1 MTAKDIKNNNEI
13 GAEKDAV
20 LGIKIPATGLDP
32 AAIISDEVIAEV
44 SGSVV
49 PVSTSKITQ
58 GRKMRGDTARRGGRN
73 SGAPGNAGG
82 GRGGP
87 RGGRGGDRERVKPEF
102 DSKIIDIRRVTR
114 VTSGGRRM
122 NFSVAVVAG
131 DHKGRVGVGLGKG
144 IDTAGSVEKATR
156 EAKKNIIKVPLSPQ
170 MTIPHAVEAKYSSAI
185 IKIFPA
191 RGRGVVAGSSARAV
205 IELAGIR
212 DVCAKFLS
220 GSKNRLNN
228 ARATIEALKKLSKTP
243 RFGSKPKVQ
252 FTRPFEES
260 KSSTQTHDGHR
271 EETFPSAD
279 ANNVSANKSVKGSV
293 VKTSP
298 LKRAE

>member
-1 MTAKDIKNNNEI
+1 MTAKEIKTNNEVDVSKEV
-13 GAEKDAV
+13 ALNVKV
-20 LGIKIPATGLDP
+20 PATGLDTSAIVSEDTVIGEVQSTVSP
-32 AAIISDEVIAEV
+32 VAAKSI
-44 SGSVV
+44 
-49 PVSTSKITQ
+49 PNKITQ
-58 GRKMRGDTARRGGRN
+58 GRAGRGDPARRGGRG
-73 SGAPGNAGG
+73 SGPGG

-114 VTSGGRRM
+114 VTAGGRRM

-156 EAKKNIIKVPLSPQ
+156 EAKKNMIRVPLSAQ
-170 MTIPHAVEAKYSSAI
+170 MTIPHAVDAKFGSAI

-191 RGRGVVAGSSARAV
+191 RGRGIVAGSSARAV
-205 IELAGIR
+205 IELAGIK
-212 DVCAKFLS
+212 DICAKFLS

-243 RFGSKPKVQ
+243 RFGG
-252 FTRPFEES
+252 RG
-260 KSSTQTHDGHR
+260 QTLKGTPPDGGTSR
-271 EETFPSAD
+271 EKLSPQAD
-279 ANNVSANKSVKGSV
+279 GKLS
-293 VKTSP
+293 
-298 LKRAE
+298 

>member
-1 MTAKDIKNNNEI
+1 MTAKEIKTNNENEV
-13 GAEKDAV
+13 A
-20 LGIKIPATGLDP
+20 PANTS
-32 AAIISDEVIAEV
+32 AA
-44 SGSVV
+44 
-49 PVSTSKITQ
+49 PVSTSKFTQ
-58 GRKMRGDTARRGGRN
+58 GRKLRGDPARRGGRG
-73 SGAPGNAGG
+73 GAGPGGA

-131 DHKGRVGVGLGKG
+131 DHKGRVGVGVGKG
-144 IDTAGSVEKATR
+144 VDTAGSVEKATR
-156 EAKKNIIKVPLSPQ
+156 EAKKNMIRVPLSAQ
-170 MTIPHAVEAKYSSAI
+170 MTIPHAVEAKYGSAI

-205 IELAGIR
+205 IELAGIK
-212 DVCAKFLS
+212 DICAKFLS

-243 RFGSKPKVQ
+243 RYGSKPKAQIV
-252 FTRPFEES
+252 RPFEES
-260 KSSTQTHDGHR
+260 KSSPQTPQGDS
-271 EETFPSAD
+271 E
-279 ANNVSANKSVKGSV
+279 
-293 VKTSP
+293 KTSP